1 MKISYANPDKENWF
15 LVSWA
20 LSNKCNYRCTYC
32 PDFLHNG
39 SSGQPKWEVVEKFIR
54 SLKIKDKEIC
64 YRITGGE
71 PTFWKRFIDMA
82 KLVKEEGHTFSFIT
96 NGSQS
101 VDYYKKID
109 PYTDGMIISY
119 HHAYADVQ
127 KFIDIANNTKMEIA
141 VNLMMPNDIEGFKEA
156 QKVAATLYDN
166 TDRLAIWPKVIL
178 DKTSGDYI
186 TNEVSV
192 YTEEQKE
199 IISKWPYFRKLDDSH
214 LHRGEIFYNER
225 KIDAN
230 ELIVEGLNKHKGW
243 KCWAGLDMIYI
254 EWGKIFRAECL
265 QGGLIG
271 TLEDFTLPQKTV
283 ICNKELCGCL
293 SDIYLRKELIK

>member
-39 SSGQPKWEVVEKFIR
+39 SSGLPKWEVVENFIR

-64 YRITGGE
+64 YRVTGGE

-127 KFIDIANNTKMEIA
+127 KFIDIANNTK
-141 VNLMMPNDIEGFKEA
+141 
-156 QKVAATLYDN
+156 
-166 TDRLAIWPKVIL
+166 
-178 DKTSGDYI
+178 
-186 TNEVSV
+186 
-192 YTEEQKE
+192 
-199 IISKWPYFRKLDDSH
+199 YF
-214 LHRGEIFYNER
+214 
-225 KIDAN
+225 
-230 ELIVEGLNKHKGW
+230 
-243 KCWAGLDMIYI
+243 
-254 EWGKIFRAECL
+254 
-265 QGGLIG
+265 
-271 TLEDFTLPQKTV
+271 
-283 ICNKELCGCL
+283 
-293 SDIYLRKELIK
+293 